1 MEFLI
6 LLIIVLSAPTLFAL
20 YRLIQRKRAY
30 KRAMAHW
37 DKLQRRID
45 DGYSD

>member
-1 MEFLI
+1 MEILT

-30 KRAMAHW
+30 KKAMDHW
-37 DKLQRRID
+37 NKLQRRID
-45 DGYSD
+45 NGRSD